1 MEDGSYL
8 RLRNL
13 SLGYT
18 LPQNLTNKVRIER
31 VRFYV
36 QAVNLFT
43 ITKYTGLD
51 PEIISTDDRA
61 AFIDA
66 STYPAVK
73 QVIFGAN
80 INF

>member
-13 SLGYT
+13 TLGYT
-18 LPQNLTNKVRIER
+18 LPQSLVSKVRIDR
-31 VRFYV
+31 VRFYI

-51 PEIISTDDRA
+51 PEVPSTDDRA
-61 AFIDA
+61 SFIDA

-73 QVIFGAN
+73 QFIFGAN